1 MTEDSAIIKQL
12 QVMDFAG
19 TTLISAS
26 LMALPYVVFLAVV
39 FGGMDLLL
47 DRIMPTKIGGGN
59 WWGERGY
66 GRTLECLKQE
76 NLSIEN
82 ILIILSRFSSS
93 RLKKPWGSSYLKNGP
108 TISSESRVIKI
119 PKRIKKIL
127 EGISN
132 GHGNTYW
139 EEVVIDEKP

>member
-19 TTLISAS
+19 TTLINAS

-59 WWGERGY
+59 
-66 GRTLECLKQE
+66 
-76 NLSIEN
+76 
-82 ILIILSRFSSS
+82 
-93 RLKKPWGSSYLKNGP
+93 
-108 TISSESRVIKI
+108 
-119 PKRIKKIL
+119 
-127 EGISN
+127 
-132 GHGNTYW
+132 
-139 EEVVIDEKP
+139 